1 MVGIIDYST
10 YTPSYRLARN
20 LIAEQWGTKSLGGVK
35 AVANYDQDALTMAF
49 EVAWNLVERDETKLQ
64 HDGLYFASTTAPY
77 WQRAS
82 SSFIAAACDLPD
94 EIEAV
99 DFGGSLRCGTAAL
112 RAALNAVVAGAN
124 RKVLVAVSDVRDAA
138 PESIEEQ
145 QFGDG
150 AAALSIGREGVIAEL
165 IEHESRSDDFLDE
178 WRRDKDA
185 YVSTLASRYSLER
198 GYIANT
204 VAIGKHILDLA
215 RLKAS
220 NIAYVALS
228 SPDGR
233 SHLIAAKKLG
243 FDPKQLV
250 DVPIADGGL
259 TGAAL
264 SITLL
269 CKALDKA
276 APGDFV
282 LTIGHGDGAD
292 AVLFRVTDKK
302 RKADQTSATLSPLN
316 ISTYSVYR
324 KQRDFNRTATEEG
337 GVISNVTLEQ
347 EERQNVRLH
356 ATRCPNCHTVQF
368 PIAVVCVQCH
378 NRNGLQEVKMHRRG
392 HVFTFTKDYLYNA
405 PVSPV
410 GVAVVELEDGAR
422 FYCQLT
428 DIDTEAI
435 EIGQRVQLTLRRL
448 KDGGKMHHYYWK
460 CRPAGSG
467 ETTRA

>member
-49 EVAWNLVERDETKLQ
+49 EAAWTLVERDETKVQ

-82 SSFIAAACDLPD
+82 SCFIAAACDLPD

-99 DFGGSLRCGTAAL
+99 DFGGSIRCGTGAL

-150 AAALSIGREGVIAEL
+150 AAALAIGREEVIAEL
-165 IEHESRSDDFLDE
+165 IAHGSRSDDFLDE
-178 WRRDKDA
+178 WRRDKDS
-185 YVSTLASRYSLER
+185 YVSTLGSRYSLER

-204 VAIGKHILDLA
+204 VAIGKRILDLA

-220 NIAYVALS
+220 DINHVALS
-228 SPDGR
+228 SPDGK

-243 FDPKQLV
+243 FDPTQLV
-250 DVPIADGGL
+250 EVPIANGGL
-259 TGAAL
+259 SGAPL
-264 SITLL
+264 PITLL

-276 APGDFV
+276 TPGEFV
-282 LTIGHGDGAD
+282 LTIAHGDGAD
-292 AVLFRVTDKK
+292 AVLFRMTDEK
-302 RKADQTSATLSPLN
+302 RKADQTSATISPLN
-316 ISTYSVYR
+316 IPTYSVYR
-324 KQRDFNRTATEEG
+324 KQRDFNRTATDEG

-356 ATRCPNCHTVQF
+356 ATRCSNCKTVQF

-378 NRNGLQEVKMHRRG
+378 GRKGLQEIRMRRRG
-392 HVFTFTKDYLYNA
+392 RVFTFTKDYLYNA

-410 GVAVVELEDGAR
+410 GVAVIELEDGAR
-422 FYCQLT
+422 FFCQLT
-428 DIDTEAI
+428 DIETEAI

-448 KDGGKMHHYYWK
+448 KDGGRMHHYYWK
-460 CRPAGSG
+460 CRPVGAN
-467 ETTRA
+467 ETT